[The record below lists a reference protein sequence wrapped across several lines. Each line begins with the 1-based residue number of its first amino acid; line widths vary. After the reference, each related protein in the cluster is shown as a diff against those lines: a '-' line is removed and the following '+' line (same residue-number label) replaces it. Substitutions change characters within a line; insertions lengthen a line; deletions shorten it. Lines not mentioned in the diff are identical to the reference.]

1 MNLVAG
7 ATGLLG
13 SEICKMLAAA
23 GKPVRGL
30 VRASSDPAKV
40 EKLRNAGVA
49 LVEGDLKDRSSLDA
63 ACQGVT
69 TVIDTVS
76 SSTFVRRSDDSIATV
91 DLQGQFN
98 LEDAARVAGVR
109 HFIFV
114 SFPAVPEDFPLQRA
128 KRAAERHLIESGLTF
143 TILQPAFIT
152 EVWLSPA
159 AGFDAANAKA
169 RIYGSGRNKISWI
182 SCQDVAAFAVGC
194 IDHPAAR
201 NAVIRLGGPEA
212 LSPTEVVRI
221 FEETTGRKF
230 TVEYVSEDKLRQ
242 QKATAQDP
250 LQQSFAGLTLYYALG
265 DVIDM
270 RKTLKTFPVP
280 LSKVADYARRA
291 KLPD

>member
-13 SEICKMLAAA
+13 SEICRILAAA

-40 EKLRNAGVA
+40 EKLRSAGVG

-63 ACQGVT
+63 ACQG
-69 TVIDTVS
+69 TVS
-76 SSTFVRRSDDSIATV
+76 SSTFSRRAGDSIATV

-98 LEDAARVAGVR
+98 LEDAARAAGVR
-109 HFIFV
+109 RFIFV

-212 LSPTEVVRI
+212 LSPAEVVRI

-242 QKATAQDP
+242 QKAIAQDP
-250 LQQSFAGLTLYYALG
+250 LQQSLAGLTLYYALG

-280 LSKVADYARRA
+280 LTKVADYARGA
-291 KLPD
+291 KSPD